1 MKREPWKRP
10 SWGISYL
17 SAARIVSDSSKETY
31 IHEKRPIKKIDWM
44 YIAPERSTNGLW
56 LVKGD
61 VYIWKEKYQKNILML
76 YCTWAQHEW
85 VLTRQ
90 KRPVYIYMKRDLE
103 KRPTYSTSHLSAV
116 RMVSDSS
123 KESYIYEKR
132 TIKQTYAFYFT
143 PERSTSCFR
152 PFGCESRDHSG
163 CQTTYTW

>member
-1 MKREPWKRP
+1 MYMKREPWKRP

-76 YCTWAQHEW
+76 YCTWTQHEW

-90 KRPVYIYMKRDLE
+90 KRPVYIYE
-103 KRPTYSTSHLSAV
+103 KRPRKETYLF
-116 RMVSDSS
+116 
-123 KESYIYEKR
+123 YI
-132 TIKQTYAFYFT
+132 A
-143 PERSTSCFR
+143 PERSTNG
-152 PFGCESRDHSG
+152 FGLVKRVLYIWKENY
-163 CQTTYTW
+163 QTNLRFLFHTWAQHELF